1 MPAAR
6 SAQRGSPGDATFG
19 EYDHTVAST
28 IRHSI
33 HVTADAGSTGAP
45 AATAAAASH
54 GITQLIA
61 SAGATRAAASRNIC
75 PIASSSSRRICSIGS
90 PAAPAIAVTINNGFV
105 MPAWYDILSLSS
117 SARRIDEAGLSR
129 SRDAVRHL
137 IARENARGI
146 PSEHIFIAG
155 FSQGGA
161 VAYTTALSHPEALG
175 GVIALSTYIPSTD
188 LLASELSVANRTIP
202 VFAAH
207 GSEDDVVSPALGMQ
221 ARDFL
226 RSQGYAVDW
235 QEYPMPHS
243 VCLEEVQAIG
253 RWLRERLA

>member
-1 MPAAR
+1 MLETLVLDTGPEPRTTLIVLHGLGADGHDFEPIVDELELPPR
-6 SAQRGSPGDATFG
+6 P
-19 EYDHTVAST
+19 
-28 IRHSI
+28 IRFIFPH
-33 HVTADAGSTGAP
+33 AP
-45 AATAAAASH
+45 
-54 GITQLIA
+54 
-61 SAGATRAAASRNIC
+61 
-75 PIASSSSRRICSIGS
+75 RR
-90 PAAPAIAVTINNGFV
+90 PVTINGGMR
-105 MPAWYDILSLSS
+105 MPAWYDILEPTLDPAS
-117 SARRIDEAGLSR
+117 RREDAQGIRGSQAQVEAL
-129 SRDAVRHL
+129 V
-137 IARENARGI
+137 ARERERGVPDSRI
-146 PSEHIFIAG
+146 VLAG

-202 VFAAH
+202 VFAGH
-207 GSEDDVVSPALGMQ
+207 GCEDDVVSPALGMQ

>member
-1 MPAAR
+1 MTSPLETLEVVHGTAPSYAVIWLHGLG
-6 SAQRGSPGDATFG
+6 ADGSDFVPVVPELGLNSQPGVRFVFPNAP
-19 EYDHTVAST
+19 E
-28 IRHSI
+28 IP
-33 HVTADAGSTGAP
+33 VT
-45 AATAAAASH
+45 
-54 GITQLIA
+54 
-61 SAGATRAAASRNIC
+61 C
-75 PIASSSSRRICSIGS
+75 
-90 PAAPAIAVTINNGFV
+90 NGGYV

-161 VAYTTALSHPEALG
+161 VAYTTALSHPEPLG

-202 VFAAH
+202 VFAGH
-207 GSEDDVVSPALGMQ
+207 GCEDDVVSPALGMQ

-226 RSQGYAVDW
+226 RSQGYAVNW